1 MKINKLIAEFVGT
14 GVLAA
19 TVVGSGIM
27 ATSLTKD
34 VALQLLIVAIATVFI
49 LAVLIQMLAPI
60 SGAHFNPAVSLVD
73 FLNKGLSA
81 KKLVLYVIAQVFGG
95 VLGVITA
102 NAMFELPGIQASAH
116 ARSGAGLWLGE
127 VVATAGL
134 ILVIQLVGAQKSGKY
149 IPFAVAGWIGAAYF
163 FTSSTSFANPAVTF
177 ARSFSDTFAGIE
189 LSSVPAFILAQLI
202 GAGVGLLLS
211 RSLKSGK

>member
-1 MKINKLIAEFVGT
+1 MKINELIAEFVGT
-14 GVLAA
+14 SILAA

-34 VALQLLIVAIATVFI
+34 VAVQLLIVAIATVFI

-60 SGAHFNPAVSLVD
+60 SGAHFNPVVSLVD
-73 FLNKGLSA
+73 FLNKGISA
-81 KKLVLYVIAQVFGG
+81 KKLALYTVAQVFGG
-95 VLGVITA
+95 VIGVITA
-102 NAMFELPGIQASAH
+102 NAMFELPGIQSSTLE
-116 ARSGAGLWLGE
+116 RSGVGLLLGE

-134 ILVIQLVGAQKSGKY
+134 ILVIQLVGAQKNGKY

-177 ARSFSDTFAGIE
+177 ARSLSDTFAGIE

-202 GAGVGLLLS
+202 GALVGLLLAKG
-211 RSLKSGK
+211 LKSGK

>member
-1 MKINKLIAEFVGT
+1 MKFNKLIAEFVGT

-34 VALQLLIVAIATVFI
+34 VALQLLIVAVATVFI

-81 KKLVLYVIAQVFGG
+81 KKLVLYVVAQVFGG

-134 ILVIQLVGAQKSGKY
+134 ILVIQLIGAQKNGKY
-149 IPFAVAGWIGAAYF
+149 VPFAVAGWIGAAYF

-177 ARSFSDTFAGIE
+177 ARAFSDTFAGIE
-189 LSSVPAFILAQLI
+189 LSSVPAFILSQLI

>member
-1 MKINKLIAEFVGT
+1 MKISKFIAEFVGT
-14 GVLAA
+14 GILAA

-34 VALQLLIVAIATVFI
+34 VAVQLLVVAIATVFI

-73 FLNKGLSA
+73 FLNKGISA
-81 KKLVLYVIAQVFGG
+81 KKLALYTVAQVFGG
-95 VLGVITA
+95 VIGVITA
-102 NAMFELPGIQASAH
+102 NAMFELPGIQSSTLE
-116 ARSGAGLWLGE
+116 RSGLGLLLGE

-134 ILVIQLVGAQKSGKY
+134 ILVIQLVGAQKNGKY

-177 ARSFSDTFAGIE
+177 ARSLSDTFAGIE

-202 GAGVGLLLS
+202 GALVGLLLAKG
-211 RSLKSGK
+211 LKSGK

>member
-34 VALQLLIVAIATVFI
+34 VALQLLIVAVATVFI

-81 KKLVLYVIAQVFGG
+81 KKLVLYVVAQVFGG

-134 ILVIQLVGAQKSGKY
+134 ILVIQLIGAQKNGKY
-149 IPFAVAGWIGAAYF
+149 VPFAVAGWIGAAYF

-177 ARSFSDTFAGIE
+177 ARSLSDTFAGIE

-202 GAGVGLLLS
+202 GAGVGLLLA

>member
-1 MKINKLIAEFVGT
+1 MKISKFIAEFVGT
-14 GVLAA
+14 GILAA

-34 VALQLLIVAIATVFI
+34 VAVQLLIVAIATVFI

-73 FLNKGLSA
+73 FLNKGISA
-81 KKLVLYVIAQVFGG
+81 KKLALYTVAQVFGG
-95 VLGVITA
+95 VIGVITA
-102 NAMFELPGIQASAH
+102 NAMFELPGIQSSTLE
-116 ARSGAGLWLGE
+116 RSGVGLLLGE

-134 ILVIQLVGAQKSGKY
+134 ILVIQLVGAQKNGKY

-177 ARSFSDTFAGIE
+177 ARSLSDTFAGIE

-202 GAGVGLLLS
+202 GALVGLLLAKG
-211 RSLKSGK
+211 LKSGK

>member
-34 VALQLLIVAIATVFI
+34 VALQLLIVAVPTVFI

-81 KKLVLYVIAQVFGG
+81 KKLVLYVVAQVFGG

-134 ILVIQLVGAQKSGKY
+134 ILVIQLIGAQKNGKY
-149 IPFAVAGWIGAAYF
+149 VPFAVAGWIGAAYF

-177 ARSFSDTFAGIE
+177 ARAFSDTFAGIE

-202 GAGVGLLLS
+202 GAGVGLLLA

>member
-34 VALQLLIVAIATVFI
+34 VALQLLIVAIATVFT

-116 ARSGAGLWLGE
+116 ARTGAGLWLGE

-177 ARSFSDTFAGIE
+177 ARAFSDTFAGIE
-189 LSSVPAFILAQLI
+189 LSSVPAFILAQLV

>member
-14 GVLAA
+14 SILAA

-34 VALQLLIVAIATVFI
+34 VAVQLLIVAIATVFI

-73 FLNKGLSA
+73 FLNKGISA
-81 KKLVLYVIAQVFGG
+81 KKLALYTVAQVFGG
-95 VLGVITA
+95 VIGVITA
-102 NAMFELPGIQASAH
+102 NAMFELPGIQSSRLE
-116 ARSGAGLWLGE
+116 RSGVGLLLGE

-134 ILVIQLVGAQKSGKY
+134 ILVIQLVGAQKNGKY

-177 ARSFSDTFAGIE
+177 ARSLSDTFAGIE

-202 GAGVGLLLS
+202 GALVGLLLAKG
-211 RSLKSGK
+211 LKSGK

>member
-1 MKINKLIAEFVGT
+1 
-14 GVLAA
+14 
-19 TVVGSGIM
+19 M

-34 VALQLLIVAIATVFI
+34 VALQLLIVAVATVFI

-134 ILVIQLVGAQKSGKY
+134 ILVIQLIGAQKNGKY
-149 IPFAVAGWIGAAYF
+149 LPFAVAGWIGAAYF
-163 FTSSTSFANPAVTF
+163 FTSSTSFTNPAVTL
-177 ARSFSDTFAGIE
+177 ARAFSDTFAGIE

>member
-14 GVLAA
+14 GILAA

-34 VALQLLIVAIATVFI
+34 VAVQLLIVAIATVFI

-73 FLNKGLSA
+73 FLNKGISA
-81 KKLVLYVIAQVFGG
+81 KKLALYTVAQMFGG
-95 VLGVITA
+95 VIGVITA
-102 NAMFELPGIQASAH
+102 NAMFELPRIQSSTLE
-116 ARSGAGLWLGE
+116 RSGGGLLLGE

-134 ILVIQLVGAQKSGKY
+134 ILVIQLVGAQKNGKY

-177 ARSFSDTFAGIE
+177 ARSLSDTFAGIE

-202 GAGVGLLLS
+202 GALVGLLLAKG
-211 RSLKSGK
+211 LKSGK

>member
-1 MKINKLIAEFVGT
+1 MKINKLIAEFLGT

-34 VALQLLIVAIATVFI
+34 VAVQLLIVAIATVFI

-60 SGAHFNPAVSLVD
+60 SGAHLNPAVSLVD
-73 FLNKGLSA
+73 FLNKGISG
-81 KKLVLYVIAQVFGG
+81 KKLALFIVAQVFGG

-102 NAMFELPGIQASAH
+102 NAMFDQPAIQSSTH
-116 ARSGAGLWLGE
+116 QRTGAGLWLGE

-134 ILVIQLVGAQKSGKY
+134 ILVIQLVGAQKNGKY

-177 ARSFSDTFAGIE
+177 ARSLSDTFAGIE

-202 GAGVGLLLS
+202 GAVIGLVLA

>member
-14 GVLAA
+14 GILAA

-34 VALQLLIVAIATVFI
+34 VAVQLLVVAIATVFI

-73 FLNKGLSA
+73 FLNKGISA
-81 KKLVLYVIAQVFGG
+81 KKLALYTVAQVFGG
-95 VLGVITA
+95 VIGVITA
-102 NAMFELPGIQASAH
+102 NAMFELPGIQSSTLE
-116 ARSGAGLWLGE
+116 RSGGGLLLGE

-134 ILVIQLVGAQKSGKY
+134 ILVIQLVGAQKNGKY

-177 ARSFSDTFAGIE
+177 ARSLSDTFAGIE

-202 GAGVGLLLS
+202 GALVGLLLAKG
-211 RSLKSGK
+211 LKSGK

>member
-14 GVLAA
+14 GILAA
-19 TVVGSGIM
+19 TVVGLGIM

-34 VALQLLIVAIATVFI
+34 VAVQLLVVAIATVFI

-73 FLNKGLSA
+73 FLNKGISA
-81 KKLVLYVIAQVFGG
+81 KKLALYTVAQVFGG
-95 VLGVITA
+95 VIGVITA
-102 NAMFELPGIQASAH
+102 NAMFELPGIQSSTLE
-116 ARSGAGLWLGE
+116 RSGGGLLLGE

-134 ILVIQLVGAQKSGKY
+134 ILVIQLVGAQKNGKY

-177 ARSFSDTFAGIE
+177 ARSLSDTFAGIE

-202 GAGVGLLLS
+202 GALVGLLLAKG
-211 RSLKSGK
+211 LKSGK

>member
-34 VALQLLIVAIATVFI
+34 VALQLLIVAVPTVFI

-81 KKLVLYVIAQVFGG
+81 KKLVLYVVAQVFGG

-134 ILVIQLVGAQKSGKY
+134 ILVIQLIGAQKNGKY
-149 IPFAVAGWIGAAYF
+149 VPFAVAGWIGAAYF

-177 ARSFSDTFAGIE
+177 ARAFSDTFAGIE

>member
-177 ARSFSDTFAGIE
+177 SRAFSDTFAGIE

-202 GAGVGLLLS
+202 GAGVGLLLA

>member
-34 VALQLLIVAIATVFI
+34 VALQLLIVAVATVFI

-60 SGAHFNPAVSLVD
+60 SGAHFNPAVSLID
-73 FLNKGLSA
+73 FLNKDLSA
-81 KKLVLYVIAQVFGG
+81 KKLALYVVAQVFGG

-134 ILVIQLVGAQKSGKY
+134 ILVIQLIGAQKNGKY
-149 IPFAVAGWIGAAYF
+149 VPFAVAGWIGAAYF

-177 ARSFSDTFAGIE
+177 ARAFSDTFAGIE
-189 LSSVPAFILAQLI
+189 LSSVPAFILAQLV
-202 GAGVGLLLS
+202 GAGLGLLLS

>member
-14 GVLAA
+14 GILAA

-34 VALQLLIVAIATVFI
+34 VAVQLLIVAIATVFI

-73 FLNKGLSA
+73 FLNKGISA
-81 KKLVLYVIAQVFGG
+81 KKLALYTVAQVFGG
-95 VLGVITA
+95 VIGVITA
-102 NAMFELPGIQASAH
+102 NAMFELPRIQSSTLE
-116 ARSGAGLWLGE
+116 RSGGGLLLGE

-134 ILVIQLVGAQKSGKY
+134 ILVIQLVGAQKNGKY

-177 ARSFSDTFAGIE
+177 ARSLSDTFAGIE

-202 GAGVGLLLS
+202 GALVGLLLAKG
-211 RSLKSGK
+211 LKSGK

>member
-14 GVLAA
+14 GILAA

-34 VALQLLIVAIATVFI
+34 VAVQLLVVAIATVFI

-73 FLNKGLSA
+73 FLNKGISA
-81 KKLVLYVIAQVFGG
+81 KKLALYTVAQVFGG
-95 VLGVITA
+95 VIGVITA
-102 NAMFELPGIQASAH
+102 NAMFELPGIQSSTLE
-116 ARSGAGLWLGE
+116 RSGLGLLLGE

-134 ILVIQLVGAQKSGKY
+134 ILVIQLVGAQKNGKY

-177 ARSFSDTFAGIE
+177 ARSLSDTFAGIE

-202 GAGVGLLLS
+202 GALVGLLLAKG
-211 RSLKSGK
+211 LKSGK

>member
-202 GAGVGLLLS
+202 GAGVGLLLA

>member
-14 GVLAA
+14 GILAA

-34 VALQLLIVAIATVFI
+34 VAVQLLIVAIATVFI

-73 FLNKGLSA
+73 FLNKGISA
-81 KKLVLYVIAQVFGG
+81 KKLALYTFAQVFGG
-95 VLGVITA
+95 VIGVITA
-102 NAMFELPGIQASAH
+102 NAMFELPGIQSSTLE
-116 ARSGAGLWLGE
+116 RSGVGLLLGE

-134 ILVIQLVGAQKSGKY
+134 ILVIQLVGAQKNGKY
-149 IPFAVAGWIGAAYF
+149 IPFAVSGWIGAAYF

-177 ARSFSDTFAGIE
+177 ARSLSDTFAGIE

-202 GAGVGLLLS
+202 GALVGLLLAKG
-211 RSLKSGK
+211 LKSGK

>member
-1 MKINKLIAEFVGT
+1 MRKILAEFVGT
-14 GVLAA
+14 GILAS

-34 VALQLLIVAIATVFI
+34 VALQLLIVAVATVFI

-73 FLNKGLSA
+73 YVNKDISP
-81 KKLVLYVIAQVFGG
+81 KKLAQYAVAQISGALVGVIA
-95 VLGVITA
+95 A
-102 NAMFELPGIQASAH
+102 NAMFELPGIQSSTH
-116 ARSGAGLWLGE
+116 ERTGFGLWLGE
-127 VVATAGL
+127 IIATAGL
-134 ILVIQLVGAQKSGKY
+134 ILVIQLIGAQKKGKY

-177 ARSFSDTFAGIE
+177 ARAFSDTFAGIE
-189 LSSVPAFILAQLI
+189 IGSVPGFVVAQLI
-202 GAGVGLLLS
+202 GASIGLLLVKG
-211 RSLKSGK
+211 LKNDK

>member
-34 VALQLLIVAIATVFI
+34 VALQLLIVAVATVFI

-81 KKLVLYVIAQVFGG
+81 KKLVLYVVAQVFGG

-116 ARSGAGLWLGE
+116 ARSGAGLLLGE

-134 ILVIQLVGAQKSGKY
+134 ILVIQLIGAQKNGKY
-149 IPFAVAGWIGAAYF
+149 VPFAVAGWIGAAYF

-177 ARSFSDTFAGIE
+177 ARAFSDTFAGIE

-202 GAGVGLLLS
+202 GAGVGLLLA

>member
-34 VALQLLIVAIATVFI
+34 VALQLLIVAVPTVFI

-81 KKLVLYVIAQVFGG
+81 KKLVLYVVAQVFGG

-134 ILVIQLVGAQKSGKY
+134 ILVIQLIGAQKNGKY
-149 IPFAVAGWIGAAYF
+149 LPFAVAGWIGAAYF

-177 ARSFSDTFAGIE
+177 ARAFSDTFAGIE

-202 GAGVGLLLS
+202 GAGVGLLLA

>member
-34 VALQLLIVAIATVFI
+34 VALQLLIVAIATVFT

-177 ARSFSDTFAGIE
+177 ARAFSDTFAGIE
-189 LSSVPAFILAQLI
+189 LSSVPAFILAQLV

>member
-1 MKINKLIAEFVGT
+1 
-14 GVLAA
+14 
-19 TVVGSGIM
+19 
-27 ATSLTKD
+27 
-34 VALQLLIVAIATVFI
+34 VFI

-73 FLNKGLSA
+73 FLNKGISA
-81 KKLVLYVIAQVFGG
+81 KKLALYIVVQVFGG

-102 NAMFELPGIQASAH
+102 NAMFELPGIQLSTH
-116 ARSGAGLWLGE
+116 ERSGTGLWLGE

-134 ILVIQLVGAQKSGKY
+134 ILVIQLVGAQKNGKY

-177 ARSFSDTFAGIE
+177 ARSLSDTFAGIE

-202 GAGVGLLLS
+202 GAGVGLAIAKG
-211 RSLKSGK
+211 LKGGK

>member
-27 ATSLTKD
+27 ATSLTRD
-34 VALQLLIVAIATVFI
+34 VALQLLIVAISTVFI

-81 KKLVLYVIAQVFGG
+81 KKLVLYVVAQVFGG

-102 NAMFELPGIQASAH
+102 NAMFDLPGIQASAH

-177 ARSFSDTFAGIE
+177 ARAFSDTFAGIE
-189 LSSVPAFILAQLI
+189 LSSVPAFILAQLV
-202 GAGVGLLLS
+202 GAGVGLLLA

>member
-1 MKINKLIAEFVGT
+1 MKINKLIAEFLGT

-34 VALQLLIVAIATVFI
+34 VALQLLIVAVATVFI

-73 FLNKGLSA
+73 FLNKGISA
-81 KKLVLYVIAQVFGG
+81 KKLGLYIVAQVFGG

-102 NAMFELPGIQASAH
+102 NAMFELPGFSLQRMSDQAQAC
-116 ARSGAGLWLGE
+116 GLVRLW
-127 VVATAGL
+127 
-134 ILVIQLVGAQKSGKY
+134 Q
-149 IPFAVAGWIGAAYF
+149 P
-163 FTSSTSFANPAVTF
+163 
-177 ARSFSDTFAGIE
+177 
-189 LSSVPAFILAQLI
+189 LA
-202 GAGVGLLLS
+202 
-211 RSLKSGK
+211 